1 MRVLLDTNVIVSA
14 ATTRGLCADVFRA
27 VLSDH
32 DLVTCRKVLDEVQ
45 RILRSKFSVAAE
57 LVSEYIE
64 LIAQDSIM
72 AEPKT
77 RPEVAFKDKDD
88 VEIIAAAI
96 AAGVHILVT
105 GDAEMQRIKLVQGVR
120 VLSPRAFWEKL
131 KAQQGG

>member
-1 MRVLLDTNVIVSA
+1 
-14 ATTRGLCADVFRA
+14 
-27 VLSDH
+27 
-32 DLVTCRKVLDEVQ
+32 
-45 RILRSKFSVAAE
+45 
-57 LVSEYIE
+57 
-64 LIAQDSIM
+64 M